1 MSNKTVALA
10 YSKQRSTFGLV
21 GIDPDE
27 DLVVQVGLAK
37 QWSRQQINQIPLD
50 IANAYHD
57 IQWSNMYVDQSL
69 GEHLIKEIKKH
80 NISVNVITTK
90 KNMPDPADIERLLVM
105 DKMEIT
111 QFMLSLKLKHRIQF
125 PPKRGKDMQELV
137 NQIELFTEHK
147 TEAGG
152 IDYYSPGDEL
162 DNLTKALMICCFGV
176 RNILAGDDGMPVLGP
191 VKRGKRRSK
200 YNPHTPDYKNDSD
213 IVAAYSGYGGMG
225 RYVTYY

>member
-1 MSNKTVALA
+1 MSDKTVALS
-10 YSKQRSTFGLV
+10 YSKHRSAFGLV
-21 GIDPDE
+21 GIDTDE

-57 IQWSNMYVDQSL
+57 IQWSKMYVDQSL

-80 NISVNVITTK
+80 AISVDVITTK
-90 KNMPDPADIERLLVM
+90 KNMPDPADIDRLLVM

-111 QFMLSLKLKHRIQF
+111 QFMLSLKIKHRIQF
-125 PPKRGKDMQELV
+125 PQKRGKDMQELI

-162 DNLTKALMICCFGV
+162 DNLTKALMICCFAV
-176 RNILAGDDGMPVLGP
+176 RNILSGDDGLPFIGP
-191 VKRGKRRSK
+191 VRKKSPRSIADHK
-200 YNPHTPDYKNDSD
+200 LTLNKHGLAPTDY
-213 IVAAYSGYGGMG
+213 
-225 RYVTYY
+225 R